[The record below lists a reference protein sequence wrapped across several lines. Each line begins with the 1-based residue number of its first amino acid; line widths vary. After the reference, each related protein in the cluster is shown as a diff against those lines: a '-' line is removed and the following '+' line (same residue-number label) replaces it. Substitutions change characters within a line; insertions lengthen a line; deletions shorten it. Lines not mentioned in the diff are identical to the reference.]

1 MAKQTDTRKPT
12 ATQNGNG
19 PRRAVRRPKYTV
31 AWCLNKA
38 LEIIR
43 KETAENTAKIRAQI
57 PAVERLANTGTPA
70 ERRVA
75 KKWLS
80 LLTKEER
87 GEA

>member
-1 MAKQTDTRKPT
+1 MKQKNTRKPT
-12 ATQNGNG
+12 ATPNGTG
-19 PRRAVRRPKYTV
+19 ARRAVRRPKKYTV

-38 LEIIR
+38 LEIIH
-43 KETAENTAKIRAQI
+43 KETAAYTAKIRAQI
-57 PAVERLANTGTPA
+57 PAVERLANTGTPE

-75 KKWLS
+75 KKWLK

>member
-1 MAKQTDTRKPT
+1 MKQKNTRKPT
-12 ATQNGNG
+12 AIQNGNEA
-19 PRRAVRRPKYTV
+19 RRAVRRPKYTV

-38 LEIIR
+38 LEIIH
-43 KETAENTAKIRAQI
+43 KETAAYTAKIRAQI
-57 PAVERLANTGTPA
+57 PSVERLANTGTPE

-75 KKWLS
+75 KKWLK